1 MLQKDPNVKKYY
13 IMIYKMDF
21 LSDLDGFVY
30 SMMLKPALHMTGI
43 SEPTKTKTSHA
54 EFNNANT
61 KYDQP
66 LSNPKY

>member
-1 MLQKDPNVKKYY
+1 MG
-13 IMIYKMDF
+13 F

-30 SMMLKPALHMTGI
+30 SMMFKPALHMRGI

>member
-1 MLQKDPNVKKYY
+1 MG
-13 IMIYKMDF
+13 F

-30 SMMLKPALHMTGI
+30 KMMFKPALKMTGI

-54 EFNNANT
+54 KFNNANT

>member
-1 MLQKDPNVKKYY
+1 MG
-13 IMIYKMDF
+13 F

-30 SMMLKPALHMTGI
+30 KMFFKPALHMTGI
-43 SEPTKTKTSHA
+43 SEPAQTKTLHA

-66 LSNPKY
+66 ISNPKY

>member
-1 MLQKDPNVKKYY
+1 MG
-13 IMIYKMDF
+13 F

-30 SMMLKPALHMTGI
+30 KMFFKPALHMTGI
-43 SEPTKTKTSHA
+43 SEPVASPLARMPPAQTKTLHA

-66 LSNPKY
+66 ISNPKY